1 MALQITRTAGALGAE
16 ISGIDL
22 AKPLDDAAFGDI
34 EQALLTHGAIFLL
47 DQTITPEQQL
57 SFARRFGT
65 KIHLHPHI
73 AGLPEQPEIAEI
85 VRAEGDERNFGVG
98 WHTDQMFLP
107 EPVMATLLYAKELP
121 AFGGD
126 TLFADLHAAYDALS
140 CGMQRMLAGLRNVN
154 LADAGRPRTGKA
166 AVQAPPPATD
176 SAPDGAAPGQY
187 AGMGAMKLKQGAGF
201 ATQSEHPLVRIHPKT
216 GRKALYVGL
225 HTERFADMTVAE
237 SAPLLDFLVAH
248 ATRPE
253 FTCRLHWR
261 KGTMAIWDNRRVLHN
276 AINDYPGQRRRM
288 HRITIAGDRLY

>member
-1 MALQITRTAGALGAE
+1 MAFQITRIAGALGAQ

-22 AKPLDDAAFGDI
+22 SRPLDASAFDDI
-34 EQALLTHGAIFLL
+34 RQALLTHGVIALC
-47 DQTITPEQQL
+47 DQTITPAQQVA
-57 SFARRFGT
+57 FARRFGE
-65 KIHLHPHI
+65 IHQHPHI

-85 VRAEGDERNFGVG
+85 VKAQNDVRNFGGG

-140 CGMQRMLAGLRNVN
+140 SAMQRMLAGMRSVN
-154 LADAGRPRTGKA
+154 LADAGRPRTGA
-166 AVQAPPPATD
+166 TAVQAPPPATD

-187 AGMGAMKLKQGAGF
+187 AGMGAMKLKRGADF
-201 ATQSEHPLVRIHPKT
+201 ATRSEHPLIRIHPET
-216 GRKALYVGL
+216 GRKGLYVGL

-237 SAPLLDFLVAH
+237 SAPLLDFLIAH

-253 FTCRLHWR
+253 FTCRLRWHD
-261 KGTMAIWDNRRVLHN
+261 GMMAIWDNRRVLHN

-288 HRITIAGDRLY
+288 HRITIAGDRPV

>member
-57 SFARRFGT
+57 SFARRFG

-85 VRAEGDERNFGVG
+85 VKAEGDERNFGGG

-121 AFGGD
+121 AFGG
-126 TLFADLHAAYDALS
+126 
-140 CGMQRMLAGLRNVN
+140 
-154 LADAGRPRTGKA
+154 
-166 AVQAPPPATD
+166 D

-216 GRKALYVGL
+216 GRKALYVRL
-225 HTERFADMTVAE
+225 HTERFAYMTVAE